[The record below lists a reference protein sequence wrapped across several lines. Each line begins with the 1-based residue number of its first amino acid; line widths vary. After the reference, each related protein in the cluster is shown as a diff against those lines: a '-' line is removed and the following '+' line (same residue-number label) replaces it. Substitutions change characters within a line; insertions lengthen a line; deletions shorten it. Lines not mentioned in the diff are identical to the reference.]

1 LALLVEDVKMRI
13 ARIAFVLALISTVSV
28 LALIS
33 LGFWARTG
41 APELDVRTFNLEHRS
56 GYEAAELVD
65 PYIYGDREGAP
76 GAMSVLPNALSI
88 RETPDN
94 LDKIA
99 RVLSEFDQ
107 PVPPVRLRFQLI
119 EADSFQDPDPAI
131 AEVVNEL
138 RSLFRFEGYRLLGEA
153 LVTLA
158 TGSEYE
164 QSFSQRFLGTDEL
177 FTVEAAA
184 QLFGPGAVRLS
195 PVKLWRDS
203 YDGLLETSVT
213 VADGQTVVIGGGKAL
228 EGGRSFILTVK
239 AES

>member
-1 LALLVEDVKMRI
+1 MRFEKYLILAVVAMIALVAVV
-13 ARIAFVLALISTVSV
+13 ARGWS
-28 LALIS
+28 
-33 LGFWARTG
+33 R

-65 PYIYGDREGAP
+65 PYIYRDREGAP
-76 GAMSVLPNALSI
+76 GAMSVLPNALSL

-131 AEVVNEL
+131 AEVVHEL
-138 RSLFRFEGYRLLGEA
+138 QSLFRFEGYRLLGEA

-164 QSFSQRFLGTDEL
+164 QRFQQRFLGTDEL

-184 QLFGPGAVRLS
+184 QLFGPGGVRLS
-195 PVKLWRDS
+195 PVMLRRQFNDQ
-203 YDGLLETSVT
+203 LLETSVT
-213 VADGQTVVIGGGKAL
+213 VTKGQTVVIGGGKAL